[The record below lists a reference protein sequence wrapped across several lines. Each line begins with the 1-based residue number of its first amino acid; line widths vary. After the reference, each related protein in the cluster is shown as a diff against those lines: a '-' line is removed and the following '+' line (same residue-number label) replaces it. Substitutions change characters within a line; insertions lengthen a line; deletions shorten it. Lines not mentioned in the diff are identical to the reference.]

1 MTTTLEAIYEQG
13 KLLLS
18 KALPLPEKSRV
29 KVTVESPVTDS
40 DASRPP
46 IIVVTGKDGLPSI
59 RVKNG
64 VITSQQVKEI
74 ESLTS

>member
-29 KVTVESPVTDS
+29 KVTVESPTL
-40 DASRPP
+40 
-46 IIVVTGKDGLPSI
+46 GK
-59 RVKNG
+59 
-64 VITSQQVKEI
+64 
-74 ESLTS
+74 